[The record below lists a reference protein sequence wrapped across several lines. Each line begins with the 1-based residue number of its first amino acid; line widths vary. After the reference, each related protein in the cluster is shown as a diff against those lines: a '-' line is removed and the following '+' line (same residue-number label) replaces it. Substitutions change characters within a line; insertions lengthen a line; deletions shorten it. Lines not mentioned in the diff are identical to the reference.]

1 LETVLFLLVD
11 GITNGAVY
19 GLVALSLIIVYTV
32 TRVVNI
38 AQGEYV
44 MLGALSFAS
53 TLQGA
58 FPPLCMPVAG
68 ILAAFVVVDLLNR
81 HSSRAAKLRLV
92 AMRAAWIAAVL
103 AVNVL
108 AYEFAGSYGLAA
120 CASVATTASLGPIVH
135 RVSVEPAPNAS
146 QIVLLIVSV
155 GVYMV
160 LHGTAAML
168 WGAEPRSVPPVAA
181 GGLSILSI
189 GPVFVTYQ
197 SLCICLLS
205 LAATVA
211 LYLFSQRTLVGLA
224 LQAVAINRVGAQLCG
239 IPVRWAGQL
248 SFAVGA
254 AFSAFSG
261 LLLAPLVTANYE
273 MGFIVGLKG
282 FVGATLG
289 GIVEYPTALI
299 GVALV
304 GTIESFAA
312 FHASALRDLIV
323 FLLVIPILLWRNAV
337 KPPQDHGH

>member
-1 LETVLFLLVD
+1 METALFLLVD
-11 GITNGAVY
+11 GITSGAVY

-53 TLQGA
+53 TLQGV
-58 FPPLCMPVAG
+58 FPPLCVPVVGA
-68 ILAAFVVVDLLNR
+68 LAAFVVVDLLNR
-81 HSSRAAKLRLV
+81 HTGRAAKLRLL
-92 AMRAAWIAAVL
+92 ATRAAWIAGVL
-103 AVNVL
+103 AINY
-108 AYEFAGSYGLAA
+108 AAHRSTGSYWLAA
-120 CASVATTASLGPIVH
+120 LASVATTASLGPIVH

-168 WGAEPRSVPPVAA
+168 WGTEPRSVPPVAD
-181 GGLSILSI
+181 GGVAI

-205 LAATVA
+205 LTAMVV
-211 LYLFSQRTLVGLA
+211 LYLFSERTLVGQA

-273 MGFIVGLKG
+273 MGFVVGLKG
-282 FVGATLG
+282 FVGAALG

-299 GVALV
+299 GVGLV

-323 FLLVIPILLWRNAV
+323 YLLVIPILLWRNAM

>member
-1 LETVLFLLVD
+1 METALFLLVD
-11 GITNGAVY
+11 GITSGAVY
-19 GLVALSLIIVYTV
+19 GLVALSLIVVYTV

-53 TLQGA
+53 ALQGV
-58 FPPLCMPVAG
+58 FSPLCLPVVVA
-68 ILAAFVVVDLLNR
+68 IAAFVAVDLLNR
-81 HSSRAAKLRLV
+81 HASRTAKLRLL
-92 AMRAAWIAAVL
+92 ATHAAWIAGVL
-103 AVNVL
+103 AINYA
-108 AYEFAGSYGLAA
+108 AYRSAGSAGAYWLAA
-120 CASVATTASLGPIVH
+120 LASVATTASLGPVVH
-135 RVSVEPAPNAS
+135 RLSVEPAPNAS

-168 WGAEPRSVPPVAA
+168 WGTEPRSVPPVAE
-181 GGLSILSI
+181 GGVAI

-205 LAATVA
+205 LTAMVA
-211 LYLFSQRTLVGLA
+211 LYLFSERTLVGQA

-273 MGFIVGLKG
+273 MGFVVGLKG

-299 GVALV
+299 GVGLV

-323 FLLVIPILLWRNAV
+323 YLLVIPILLWRNAV

>member
-1 LETVLFLLVD
+1 METVLFLLVD
-11 GITNGAVY
+11 GITSGAVY
-19 GLVALSLIIVYTV
+19 GLVALSLIVVYTV

-53 TLQGA
+53 TLGGA
-58 FPPLCMPVAG
+58 FPPLCLPVIG
-68 ILAAFVVVDLLNR
+68 LLAAFLAADLLNR
-81 HSSRAAKLRLV
+81 HLSRAAKVRLLLANLV
-92 AMRAAWIAAVL
+92 WIGGLLGVSL
-103 AVNVL
+103 L
-108 AYEFAGSYGLAA
+108 AYKVAGSYALAA
-120 CASVATTASLGPIVH
+120 IASVVTTASLGPIVH
-135 RVSVEPAPNAS
+135 RLSVEPAPNAS

-160 LHGTAAML
+160 LHGAAAML
-168 WGAEPRSVPPVAA
+168 WGAEPRSVPPLAA
-181 GGLSILSI
+181 GGLSI

-197 SLCICLLS
+197 SLFICLLS
-205 LAATVA
+205 LAAMVA
-211 LYLFSQRTLVGLA
+211 LYLFSKRTLMGQA

-254 AFSAFSG
+254 GFSAFSG

-289 GIVEYPTALI
+289 GLIEYPAALI
-299 GVALV
+299 GVVLV

>member
-1 LETVLFLLVD
+1 LLVD
-11 GITNGAVY
+11 GVTNGAVY
-19 GLVALSLIIVYTV
+19 ALVALSLIIVYTV

-53 TLQGA
+53 TLGGA
-58 FPPLCMPVAG
+58 LSPLCLPVVG
-68 ILAAFVVVDLLNR
+68 LLAAFLAVDLLNR
-81 HSSRAAKLRLV
+81 NLDRAQKLRLLLTNV
-92 AMRAAWIAAVL
+92 VWIAGLVAL
-103 AVNVL
+103 TWL
-108 AYEFAGSYGLAA
+108 AYRFSHSYWLAA
-120 CASVATTASLGPIVH
+120 VTSVAVTASLGPLVH
-135 RVSVEPAPNAS
+135 RLSVEPAPDAS
-146 QIVLLIVSV
+146 QVVLLIVSV

-160 LHGTAAML
+160 LHGCAAML
-168 WGAEPRSVPPVAA
+168 WGAEPRSVPPIAA
-181 GGLSILSI
+181 GGLTV

-205 LAATVA
+205 LVAMVA
-211 LYLFSQRTLVGLA
+211 LYLFSERTLTGQA

-248 SFAVGA
+248 SFAVA
-254 AFSAFSG
+254 AGFSAFSG

-273 MGFIVGLKG
+273 MGFLVGLKG

-289 GIVEYPTALI
+289 GIIEYPTALI

-312 FHASALRDLIV
+312 FYASALRDLIV

-337 KPPQDHGH
+337 KPPQGHGH

>member
-1 LETVLFLLVD
+1 LETALFLLVD
-11 GITNGAVY
+11 GITSGAVY

-53 TLQGA
+53 TLQGV
-58 FPPLCMPVAG
+58 FPPLCVPVVGA
-68 ILAAFVVVDLLNR
+68 LAAFVVVDLLNR
-81 HSSRAAKLRLV
+81 HTGRAAKLRLL
-92 AMRAAWIAAVL
+92 ATRAAWIAGVL
-103 AVNVL
+103 AINY
-108 AYEFAGSYGLAA
+108 AAHRSTGSYWLAA
-120 CASVATTASLGPIVH
+120 LASVATTASLGPIVH

-168 WGAEPRSVPPVAA
+168 WGTEPRSVPPVAD
-181 GGLSILSI
+181 GGVAI

-205 LAATVA
+205 LTAMVV
-211 LYLFSQRTLVGLA
+211 LYLFSERTLVGQA

-273 MGFIVGLKG
+273 MGFVVGLKG
-282 FVGATLG
+282 FVGAALG

-299 GVALV
+299 GVGLV

-323 FLLVIPILLWRNAV
+323 YLLVIPILLWRNAM

>member
-1 LETVLFLLVD
+1 METVLFLLVD
-11 GITNGAVY
+11 GITSGAVY

-53 TLQGA
+53 ALQGA
-58 FPPLCMPVAG
+58 FSPLCMPVVGA
-68 ILAAFVVVDLLNR
+68 LAAFVVVDLLNR
-81 HSSRAAKLRLV
+81 HSSRAAKLRLSTT
-92 AMRAAWIAAVL
+92 RALWIVGVL
-103 AVNVL
+103 AVNYA
-108 AYEFAGSYGLAA
+108 AYRSTGSYWLAA
-120 CASVATTASLGPIVH
+120 LASVTTTASLGPIVH
-135 RVSVEPAPNAS
+135 RISVEPAPSAS
-146 QIVLLIVSV
+146 PIVLLIVSV

-168 WGAEPRSVPPVAA
+168 WGTEPRSVPPVAD
-181 GGLSILSI
+181 GGVAI

-205 LAATVA
+205 LAAMVA
-211 LYLFSQRTLVGLA
+211 LYLFSEHTLVGQA

-273 MGFIVGLKG
+273 MGFVVGLKG
-282 FVGATLG
+282 FVGAALG

-299 GVALV
+299 GVGLV

>member
-11 GITNGAVY
+11 GITSGAVY
-19 GLVALSLIIVYTV
+19 ALVALSLIIVYTV

-53 TLQGA
+53 TLQGV
-58 FPPLCMPVAG
+58 FPPLCMPVVG
-68 ILAAFVVVDLLNR
+68 ILTAFVAVDLLNR
-81 HSSRAAKLRLV
+81 QTGRAAKLHLLAR
-92 AMRAAWIAAVL
+92 RSTWIVAVL
-103 AVNVL
+103 ATNYL
-108 AYEFAGSYGLAA
+108 AYKFAGSYWLAA
-120 CASVATTASLGPIVH
+120 GASVATTASLGPIVH

-181 GGLSILSI
+181 GGLAI

-197 SLCICLLS
+197 SLCICVLS
-205 LAATVA
+205 LAAMVA
-211 LYLFSQRTLVGLA
+211 LYLFSERTLVGQA

-273 MGFIVGLKG
+273 MGFVVGLKG
-282 FVGATLG
+282 FVGAALG

-304 GTIESFAA
+304 GIIESFAA